1 MSHQE
6 VFFTCICFL
15 TKNENQEFPGF
26 QVSTPQ
32 AQQFSAP
39 LEEKVSRTHL
49 GRRGIWLVAMMLK
62 KM

>member
-1 MSHQE
+1 
-6 VFFTCICFL
+6 VFLFFK
-15 TKNENQEFPGF
+15 KNEIQEFPGF